1 MSFLSQSASRHLLPR
16 ILISIIGLSLSGIGV
31 GIFLFSQMGLDPAST
46 FEKALGAKL
55 GVSFGT
61 AAAIINVVIL
71 LIVFFIDR
79 KYISI
84 SSLLAIFFIG
94 YVADGTSWVLGRLFT
109 GELSLPVRLI
119 FIVVGTAVIALGIGT
134 YTTSGLGNSA
144 IDLVSQLIS
153 DKLHWTYRWVR
164 IGGDVLFVVIG
175 LLLGA
180 RFGADVGLGTI
191 IGALLLGPLVQALR
205 PAIYRVTDRI
215 PGCHHHS

>member
-1 MSFLSQSASRHLLPR
+1 MSHSASRHLLPR

-180 RFGADVGLGTI
+180 RFGADVGLGEC
-191 IGALLLGPLVQALR
+191 GL
-205 PAIYRVTDRI
+205 
-215 PGCHHHS
+215 

>member
-1 MSFLSQSASRHLLPR
+1 MSFLSHSASRHLLPR

-94 YVADGTSWVLGRLFT
+94 YVADGRLFT

-164 IGGDVLFVVIG
+164 IGGDVLFVIIG

>member
-1 MSFLSQSASRHLLPR
+1 MSHSASRHLLPR

-84 SSLLAIFFIG
+84 SSLLASSSSAMSPTARAG
-94 YVADGTSWVLGRLFT
+94 CSAVC
-109 GELSLPVRLI
+109 LPVSCRCR
-119 FIVVGTAVIALGIGT
+119 
-134 YTTSGLGNSA
+134 SG
-144 IDLVSQLIS
+144 
-153 DKLHWTYRWVR
+153 
-164 IGGDVLFVVIG
+164 
-175 LLLGA
+175 
-180 RFGADVGLGTI
+180 
-191 IGALLLGPLVQALR
+191 
-205 PAIYRVTDRI
+205 
-215 PGCHHHS
+215 